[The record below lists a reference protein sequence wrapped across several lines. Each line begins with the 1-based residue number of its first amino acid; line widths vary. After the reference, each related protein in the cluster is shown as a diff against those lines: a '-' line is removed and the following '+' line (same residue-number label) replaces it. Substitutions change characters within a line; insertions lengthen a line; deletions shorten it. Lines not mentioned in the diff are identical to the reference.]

1 MLVLGN
7 RESRRG
13 EELNNENL
21 VQEFA
26 ARLRAAEENRV
37 PVAPLRDQ
45 LTGDAASLAYAIQ
58 QANVEHA
65 VSQGRRIV
73 GRKIGLTSLAVQK
86 QLGVDQPDFG
96 TLFADMVFG
105 DDEPIALERTLQPKV
120 EAEVALVLGEDLDR
134 VDTTLVELIN
144 AVDYVLPAIEVVGS
158 RIANW
163 DIRFA
168 DTVAD
173 NASSGL
179 VVLGGVPRPLS
190 GLDLKLV
197 EMTMSRNGEQ
207 VSQGNGAACLGHPL
221 NAALWLARKLAALG
235 NPLKSGDLVLTGA
248 LGPMVAVNA
257 GDVFEAQISNVG
269 CVRARFSSEG
279 EHHA

>member
-1 MLVLGN
+1 L
-7 RESRRG
+7 S
-13 EELNNENL
+13 NEIL
-21 VQEFA
+21 VQELA
-26 ARLRAAEENRV
+26 ARLRNAEETRT
-37 PVAPLRDQ
+37 PIAPIRDQ
-45 LTGDAASLAYAIQ
+45 LTDNAASLAYAIQ

-65 VSQGRRIV
+65 LSQGRRVI

-96 TLFADMVFG
+96 TLFSDMVFG
-105 DDEPIALERTLQPKV
+105 DDESIALERTLQPKV
-120 EAEVALVLGEDLDR
+120 EAEVALVLGKDLEKTD
-134 VDTTLVELIN
+134 VTLVELIS

-179 VVLGGVPRPLS
+179 VVLGGVATSLR

-197 EMTMSRNGEQ
+197 EMTMSRNGES
-207 VSQGNGAACLGHPL
+207 VSQGNGSACLGHPL
-221 NAALWLARKLAALG
+221 NAALWLTRKVASLG
-235 NPLKSGDLVLTGA
+235 NPLRAGDLVLTGA
-248 LGPMVAVNA
+248 LGPMVTVNA
-257 GDVFEAQISNVG
+257 GDVFEAHISSVG

-279 EHHA
+279 KHHGA